1 MGITKTEL
9 HFFDI
14 MQYEEEGEYLRK
26 MHQHGWEFIHVS
38 LPGIYHFR
46 ECEPEDVVYQLDYNQ
61 EGRAHKAE
69 YVEMFQ
75 DCGWEYLQDAGGY
88 SYFRK
93 PVSAMQFGEE
103 RIFCDDA
110 SRMEMLERVLRGR
123 LCPLLLMFCGLILQL
138 VGQWGLNG
146 FTSPITIML
155 FGMII
160 LYLSIFMR
168 FFTKYRNY
176 RKWMNL

>member
-1 MGITKTEL
+1 MGITKTEF

-176 RKWMNL
+176 RKRMNL